1 MLEKSSNMQIS
12 SIYLL
17 VQNTLIQSDFFNLF
31 QVSIQTKKNYKRFLD
46 PYRVH
51 TICRVDVASLID
63 THMQKNYVT
72 ILFQN
77 FNSRK
82 MEVKFDAGCSLTFGI
97 NHLQKNWRY
106 YKMSTTTQI
115 NKRDL
120 LQVQNLKQY
129 FPIKKGILGRSI
141 SYIKAV
147 DDISFTVYEKETVS
161 IVGESGCGKSTT
173 GRAILRLDEATS
185 GKIIFQDKD
194 LLALNN
200 SAMRKVRKDLQ
211 VIFQDPF
218 ASLNPRQ
225 TVGSILEEAMSIQNV
240 CPKGER
246 KAKVIELLGKVGLPP
261 DAVKRY
267 PHEFS
272 GGQRQRIGIA
282 RALAVNPKLIICDEA
297 VSALDVSVQ
306 AQVLNLL
313 KQLQQQYGLTYL
325 FISHDL
331 AVVRHISDRIIVMYL
346 GTIVE
351 IADKHSLFNN
361 PQHPYTKAL
370 LSAIPTISAGT
381 KKERIELK
389 GDLPSPL
396 NPPTGCRFHTR
407 CPYAIEKCATQQP
420 SFQSISKDHKV
431 ACHII

>member
-1 MLEKSSNMQIS
+1 
-12 SIYLL
+12 
-17 VQNTLIQSDFFNLF
+17 
-31 QVSIQTKKNYKRFLD
+31 
-46 PYRVH
+46 
-51 TICRVDVASLID
+51 
-63 THMQKNYVT
+63 
-72 ILFQN
+72 
-77 FNSRK
+77 
-82 MEVKFDAGCSLTFGI
+82 
-97 NHLQKNWRY
+97 
-106 YKMSTTTQI
+106 MSTTTQI
-115 NKRDL
+115 NKREL

-129 FPIKKGILGRSI
+129 FPIKKGIIGRSI

-147 DDISFTVYEKETVS
+147 DDISFTIYEKETVS

-194 LLALNN
+194 LLELNN

-225 TVGSILEEAMSIQNV
+225 TVGSILEEAMTIQNV
-240 CPKGER
+240 CPKGDR

-396 NPPTGCRFHTR
+396 NPPKGCRFHTR
-407 CPYAIEKCATQQP
+407 CPYAIEQCTTQQP
-420 SFQSISKDHKV
+420 SFQSISEDHKV

>member
-1 MLEKSSNMQIS
+1 
-12 SIYLL
+12 
-17 VQNTLIQSDFFNLF
+17 
-31 QVSIQTKKNYKRFLD
+31 
-46 PYRVH
+46 
-51 TICRVDVASLID
+51 
-63 THMQKNYVT
+63 
-72 ILFQN
+72 
-77 FNSRK
+77 
-82 MEVKFDAGCSLTFGI
+82 
-97 NHLQKNWRY
+97 
-106 YKMSTTTQI
+106 MSTATQI
-115 NKRDL
+115 NKKEL

-141 SYIKAV
+141 NYIKAV
-147 DDISFTVYEKETVS
+147 DDISFTIYEKETVS

-194 LLALNN
+194 LLELNN

-225 TVGSILEEAMSIQNV
+225 TVGSILEEAIAIQNV

-246 KAKVIELLGKVGLPP
+246 MAKVIELLGKVGLTP

-381 KKERIELK
+381 KKNALNLK
-389 GDLPSPL
+389 ETSPL
-396 NPPTGCRFHTR
+396 L
-407 CPYAIEKCATQQP
+407 
-420 SFQSISKDHKV
+420 
-431 ACHII
+431 

>member
-1 MLEKSSNMQIS
+1 
-12 SIYLL
+12 
-17 VQNTLIQSDFFNLF
+17 
-31 QVSIQTKKNYKRFLD
+31 
-46 PYRVH
+46 
-51 TICRVDVASLID
+51 
-63 THMQKNYVT
+63 
-72 ILFQN
+72 
-77 FNSRK
+77 
-82 MEVKFDAGCSLTFGI
+82 
-97 NHLQKNWRY
+97 
-106 YKMSTTTQI
+106 MSTTTQI
-115 NKRDL
+115 NKREL
-120 LQVQNLKQY
+120 LQVRNLKQY

-225 TVGSILEEAMSIQNV
+225 TVGSILEEAMAIQNV

-420 SFQSISKDHKV
+420 SFQSISEGHKV

>member
-1 MLEKSSNMQIS
+1 
-12 SIYLL
+12 
-17 VQNTLIQSDFFNLF
+17 
-31 QVSIQTKKNYKRFLD
+31 
-46 PYRVH
+46 
-51 TICRVDVASLID
+51 
-63 THMQKNYVT
+63 
-72 ILFQN
+72 
-77 FNSRK
+77 
-82 MEVKFDAGCSLTFGI
+82 
-97 NHLQKNWRY
+97 
-106 YKMSTTTQI
+106 MSTTTQI
-115 NKRDL
+115 NKREL
-120 LQVQNLKQY
+120 LQVRNLKQY

-147 DDISFTVYEKETVS
+147 DDISFTIYEKETVS

-396 NPPTGCRFHTR
+396 NPPKGCRFHTR

-420 SFQSISKDHKV
+420 SFQSISEGHKV

>member
-1 MLEKSSNMQIS
+1 
-12 SIYLL
+12 
-17 VQNTLIQSDFFNLF
+17 
-31 QVSIQTKKNYKRFLD
+31 
-46 PYRVH
+46 
-51 TICRVDVASLID
+51 
-63 THMQKNYVT
+63 
-72 ILFQN
+72 
-77 FNSRK
+77 
-82 MEVKFDAGCSLTFGI
+82 
-97 NHLQKNWRY
+97 
-106 YKMSTTTQI
+106 MSTTTQI

-225 TVGSILEEAMSIQNV
+225 TIGSILEEAMSIQNV

>member
-1 MLEKSSNMQIS
+1 
-12 SIYLL
+12 
-17 VQNTLIQSDFFNLF
+17 
-31 QVSIQTKKNYKRFLD
+31 
-46 PYRVH
+46 
-51 TICRVDVASLID
+51 
-63 THMQKNYVT
+63 
-72 ILFQN
+72 
-77 FNSRK
+77 
-82 MEVKFDAGCSLTFGI
+82 
-97 NHLQKNWRY
+97 
-106 YKMSTTTQI
+106 MSTTTQI

-225 TVGSILEEAMSIQNV
+225 TVGSILEEAMAIQNV

>member
-1 MLEKSSNMQIS
+1 
-12 SIYLL
+12 
-17 VQNTLIQSDFFNLF
+17 
-31 QVSIQTKKNYKRFLD
+31 
-46 PYRVH
+46 
-51 TICRVDVASLID
+51 
-63 THMQKNYVT
+63 
-72 ILFQN
+72 
-77 FNSRK
+77 
-82 MEVKFDAGCSLTFGI
+82 
-97 NHLQKNWRY
+97 
-106 YKMSTTTQI
+106 MSTTTQI

-420 SFQSISKDHKV
+420 SFQSISKDQKV

>member
-1 MLEKSSNMQIS
+1 
-12 SIYLL
+12 
-17 VQNTLIQSDFFNLF
+17 
-31 QVSIQTKKNYKRFLD
+31 
-46 PYRVH
+46 
-51 TICRVDVASLID
+51 
-63 THMQKNYVT
+63 
-72 ILFQN
+72 
-77 FNSRK
+77 
-82 MEVKFDAGCSLTFGI
+82 
-97 NHLQKNWRY
+97 
-106 YKMSTTTQI
+106 MSTTTQI

-420 SFQSISKDHKV
+420 SFQSTSKDHKV

>member
-1 MLEKSSNMQIS
+1 
-12 SIYLL
+12 
-17 VQNTLIQSDFFNLF
+17 
-31 QVSIQTKKNYKRFLD
+31 
-46 PYRVH
+46 
-51 TICRVDVASLID
+51 
-63 THMQKNYVT
+63 
-72 ILFQN
+72 
-77 FNSRK
+77 
-82 MEVKFDAGCSLTFGI
+82 
-97 NHLQKNWRY
+97 
-106 YKMSTTTQI
+106 MSTATRI
-115 NKRDL
+115 NKREL

-147 DDISFTVYEKETVS
+147 DDISFTIYEKETVS

-194 LLALNN
+194 LLTLNN

-225 TVGSILEEAMSIQNV
+225 TVGSILEEAMTIQNV

-420 SFQSISKDHKV
+420 SFQSISEGHKV

>member
-1 MLEKSSNMQIS
+1 
-12 SIYLL
+12 
-17 VQNTLIQSDFFNLF
+17 
-31 QVSIQTKKNYKRFLD
+31 
-46 PYRVH
+46 
-51 TICRVDVASLID
+51 
-63 THMQKNYVT
+63 
-72 ILFQN
+72 
-77 FNSRK
+77 
-82 MEVKFDAGCSLTFGI
+82 
-97 NHLQKNWRY
+97 
-106 YKMSTTTQI
+106 MSTATQI
-115 NKRDL
+115 NKKEL

-141 SYIKAV
+141 NYIKAV
-147 DDISFTVYEKETVS
+147 DDISFTIYEKETVS

-194 LLALNN
+194 LLELNN

-225 TVGSILEEAMSIQNV
+225 TVGSILEEAMAIQNV

-246 KAKVIELLGKVGLPP
+246 RTKVIELLGKVGLPP

-396 NPPTGCRFHTR
+396 NPPKGCRFHTR

-420 SFQSISKDHKV
+420 SFQSISEGHKV

>member
-1 MLEKSSNMQIS
+1 
-12 SIYLL
+12 
-17 VQNTLIQSDFFNLF
+17 
-31 QVSIQTKKNYKRFLD
+31 
-46 PYRVH
+46 
-51 TICRVDVASLID
+51 
-63 THMQKNYVT
+63 
-72 ILFQN
+72 
-77 FNSRK
+77 
-82 MEVKFDAGCSLTFGI
+82 
-97 NHLQKNWRY
+97 
-106 YKMSTTTQI
+106 MSTATRI
-115 NKRDL
+115 NKREL

-147 DDISFTVYEKETVS
+147 DDISFTIYEKETVS

-225 TVGSILEEAMSIQNV
+225 TVGSILEEAMTIQNV

-420 SFQSISKDHKV
+420 SFQSISEGHKV

>member
-1 MLEKSSNMQIS
+1 
-12 SIYLL
+12 
-17 VQNTLIQSDFFNLF
+17 
-31 QVSIQTKKNYKRFLD
+31 
-46 PYRVH
+46 
-51 TICRVDVASLID
+51 
-63 THMQKNYVT
+63 
-72 ILFQN
+72 
-77 FNSRK
+77 
-82 MEVKFDAGCSLTFGI
+82 
-97 NHLQKNWRY
+97 
-106 YKMSTTTQI
+106 MSTTTKA
-115 NKRDL
+115 NKQEL

-129 FPIKKGILGRSI
+129 FPIKRGILGRSI
-141 SYIKAV
+141 DYIKAV

-173 GRAILRLDEATS
+173 GRAILRLDTPTS
-185 GKIIFQDKD
+185 GKIVFQDKN
-194 LLALNN
+194 LLELNK

-240 CPKGER
+240 CQKEQQ
-246 KAKVIELLGKVGLPP
+246 KEKVIELLGKVGLPP

-313 KQLQQQYGLTYL
+313 KQLQRQYGLTYL

-396 NPPTGCRFHTR
+396 NPPKGCRFHTR
-407 CPYAIEKCATQQP
+407 CPYAIEQCTTEQP
-420 SFQSISKDHKV
+420 SFQSISEDHKV
-431 ACHII
+431 ACHIIRI

>member
-1 MLEKSSNMQIS
+1 
-12 SIYLL
+12 
-17 VQNTLIQSDFFNLF
+17 
-31 QVSIQTKKNYKRFLD
+31 
-46 PYRVH
+46 
-51 TICRVDVASLID
+51 
-63 THMQKNYVT
+63 
-72 ILFQN
+72 
-77 FNSRK
+77 
-82 MEVKFDAGCSLTFGI
+82 
-97 NHLQKNWRY
+97 
-106 YKMSTTTQI
+106 MSTTTQI

-331 AVVRHISDRIIVMYL
+331 AIVRHISDRIIVMYL

>member
-1 MLEKSSNMQIS
+1 
-12 SIYLL
+12 
-17 VQNTLIQSDFFNLF
+17 
-31 QVSIQTKKNYKRFLD
+31 
-46 PYRVH
+46 
-51 TICRVDVASLID
+51 
-63 THMQKNYVT
+63 
-72 ILFQN
+72 
-77 FNSRK
+77 
-82 MEVKFDAGCSLTFGI
+82 
-97 NHLQKNWRY
+97 
-106 YKMSTTTQI
+106 MSTTQI
-115 NKRDL
+115 SKREL

-141 SYIKAV
+141 SFIKAV
-147 DDISFTVYEKETVS
+147 DDISFTIYEQETVS

-173 GRAILRLDEATS
+173 GRAILRLDKATS
-185 GKIIFQDKD
+185 GNIIFQDKN
-194 LLALNN
+194 LLELNK

-225 TVGSILEEAMSIQNV
+225 TVGNILEEAMAIQNV

-396 NPPTGCRFHTR
+396 NPPKGCRFHTR
-407 CPYAIEKCATQQP
+407 CPYAIEKCATEQP
-420 SFQSISKDHKV
+420 SFQSVSDDHKV

>member
-1 MLEKSSNMQIS
+1 
-12 SIYLL
+12 
-17 VQNTLIQSDFFNLF
+17 
-31 QVSIQTKKNYKRFLD
+31 
-46 PYRVH
+46 
-51 TICRVDVASLID
+51 
-63 THMQKNYVT
+63 
-72 ILFQN
+72 
-77 FNSRK
+77 
-82 MEVKFDAGCSLTFGI
+82 
-97 NHLQKNWRY
+97 
-106 YKMSTTTQI
+106 MSTATRI
-115 NKRDL
+115 NKREL

-147 DDISFTVYEKETVS
+147 DDISFTIYEKETVS

-225 TVGSILEEAMSIQNV
+225 TVGSILEEAMTIQNV
-240 CPKGER
+240 WPKGER

-420 SFQSISKDHKV
+420 SFQSISEGHKV

>member
-1 MLEKSSNMQIS
+1 
-12 SIYLL
+12 
-17 VQNTLIQSDFFNLF
+17 
-31 QVSIQTKKNYKRFLD
+31 
-46 PYRVH
+46 
-51 TICRVDVASLID
+51 
-63 THMQKNYVT
+63 
-72 ILFQN
+72 
-77 FNSRK
+77 
-82 MEVKFDAGCSLTFGI
+82 
-97 NHLQKNWRY
+97 
-106 YKMSTTTQI
+106 MSTTTQI

-261 DAVKRY
+261 DALKRY

-282 RALAVNPKLIICDEA
+282 RALAVSPKLIICDEA

>member
-1 MLEKSSNMQIS
+1 
-12 SIYLL
+12 
-17 VQNTLIQSDFFNLF
+17 
-31 QVSIQTKKNYKRFLD
+31 
-46 PYRVH
+46 
-51 TICRVDVASLID
+51 
-63 THMQKNYVT
+63 
-72 ILFQN
+72 
-77 FNSRK
+77 
-82 MEVKFDAGCSLTFGI
+82 
-97 NHLQKNWRY
+97 
-106 YKMSTTTQI
+106 MSTATQI
-115 NKRDL
+115 NKKEL

-141 SYIKAV
+141 NYIKAV
-147 DDISFTVYEKETVS
+147 DDISFTIYEKETVS

-194 LLALNN
+194 LLELNN

-225 TVGSILEEAMSIQNV
+225 TVGSILEEAIAIQNV

-246 KAKVIELLGKVGLPP
+246 MAKVIELLGKVGLTP

-396 NPPTGCRFHTR
+396 NAKRL
-407 CPYAIEKCATQQP
+407 
-420 SFQSISKDHKV
+420 SFSYSLSV
-431 ACHII
+431 CH

>member
-1 MLEKSSNMQIS
+1 
-12 SIYLL
+12 
-17 VQNTLIQSDFFNLF
+17 
-31 QVSIQTKKNYKRFLD
+31 
-46 PYRVH
+46 
-51 TICRVDVASLID
+51 
-63 THMQKNYVT
+63 
-72 ILFQN
+72 
-77 FNSRK
+77 
-82 MEVKFDAGCSLTFGI
+82 
-97 NHLQKNWRY
+97 
-106 YKMSTTTQI
+106 MSTATQI
-115 NKRDL
+115 NKREL

-147 DDISFTVYEKETVS
+147 DDISFTIYEKETVS

-194 LLALNN
+194 LLELNN

-225 TVGSILEEAMSIQNV
+225 TVGSILEEAMAIQNV

-420 SFQSISKDHKV
+420 NFQSISENHKV

>member
-1 MLEKSSNMQIS
+1 
-12 SIYLL
+12 
-17 VQNTLIQSDFFNLF
+17 
-31 QVSIQTKKNYKRFLD
+31 
-46 PYRVH
+46 
-51 TICRVDVASLID
+51 
-63 THMQKNYVT
+63 
-72 ILFQN
+72 
-77 FNSRK
+77 
-82 MEVKFDAGCSLTFGI
+82 
-97 NHLQKNWRY
+97 
-106 YKMSTTTQI
+106 MSTATRI
-115 NKRDL
+115 NKREL

-147 DDISFTVYEKETVS
+147 DDISFTIYEKETVS

-200 SAMRKVRKDLQ
+200 SAMRKIRKDLQ

-225 TVGSILEEAMSIQNV
+225 TVGSILEEAMTIQNV

-420 SFQSISKDHKV
+420 SFQSISESHKV

>member
-1 MLEKSSNMQIS
+1 M
-12 SIYLL
+12 
-17 VQNTLIQSDFFNLF
+17 
-31 QVSIQTKKNYKRFLD
+31 
-46 PYRVH
+46 
-51 TICRVDVASLID
+51 
-63 THMQKNYVT
+63 
-72 ILFQN
+72 
-77 FNSRK
+77 
-82 MEVKFDAGCSLTFGI
+82 
-97 NHLQKNWRY
+97 
-106 YKMSTTTQI
+106 
-115 NKRDL
+115 
-120 LQVQNLKQY
+120 
-129 FPIKKGILGRSI
+129 
-141 SYIKAV
+141 
-147 DDISFTVYEKETVS
+147 
-161 IVGESGCGKSTT
+161 
-173 GRAILRLDEATS
+173 RLDEATS

-225 TVGSILEEAMSIQNV
+225 TVGSILEEAMAIQNV

-272 GGQRQRIGIA
+272 GGQRQRIGIS

-389 GDLPSPL
+389 ETSL
-396 NPPTGCRFHTR
+396 
-407 CPYAIEKCATQQP
+407 
-420 SFQSISKDHKV
+420 SFKSANRLSLSYSLSV
-431 ACHII
+431 CY

>member
-1 MLEKSSNMQIS
+1 
-12 SIYLL
+12 
-17 VQNTLIQSDFFNLF
+17 
-31 QVSIQTKKNYKRFLD
+31 
-46 PYRVH
+46 
-51 TICRVDVASLID
+51 
-63 THMQKNYVT
+63 
-72 ILFQN
+72 
-77 FNSRK
+77 
-82 MEVKFDAGCSLTFGI
+82 
-97 NHLQKNWRY
+97 
-106 YKMSTTTQI
+106 MSTATQI
-115 NKRDL
+115 NKKEL

-141 SYIKAV
+141 NYIKAV
-147 DDISFTVYEKETVS
+147 DDISFTIYEKETVS

-194 LLALNN
+194 LLELNN
-200 SAMRKVRKDLQ
+200 SAMRKIRKDLQ

-225 TVGSILEEAMSIQNV
+225 TVGSILEEAMAIQNV

-246 KAKVIELLGKVGLPP
+246 RAKVIELLGKVGLPP

-396 NPPTGCRFHTR
+396 NPPKGCRFHTR

-420 SFQSISKDHKV
+420 SFQSISEGHKV

>member
-1 MLEKSSNMQIS
+1 
-12 SIYLL
+12 
-17 VQNTLIQSDFFNLF
+17 
-31 QVSIQTKKNYKRFLD
+31 
-46 PYRVH
+46 
-51 TICRVDVASLID
+51 
-63 THMQKNYVT
+63 
-72 ILFQN
+72 
-77 FNSRK
+77 
-82 MEVKFDAGCSLTFGI
+82 
-97 NHLQKNWRY
+97 
-106 YKMSTTTQI
+106 MSTATQI
-115 NKRDL
+115 NKKEL

-141 SYIKAV
+141 NYIKAV
-147 DDISFTVYEKETVS
+147 DDISFTIYEKETVS

-194 LLALNN
+194 LLELNN

-225 TVGSILEEAMSIQNV
+225 TVGSILEEAIAIQNV

-246 KAKVIELLGKVGLPP
+246 MAKVIELLGKVGLPP

-313 KQLQQQYGLTYL
+313 NQLQQQYGLTYL

-396 NPPTGCRFHTR
+396 NPPKGCRFHTR

-420 SFQSISKDHKV
+420 SFQSISEGHKV

>member
-1 MLEKSSNMQIS
+1 
-12 SIYLL
+12 
-17 VQNTLIQSDFFNLF
+17 
-31 QVSIQTKKNYKRFLD
+31 
-46 PYRVH
+46 
-51 TICRVDVASLID
+51 
-63 THMQKNYVT
+63 
-72 ILFQN
+72 
-77 FNSRK
+77 
-82 MEVKFDAGCSLTFGI
+82 
-97 NHLQKNWRY
+97 
-106 YKMSTTTQI
+106 MSTTTQI

-282 RALAVNPKLIICDEA
+282 RALAVSPKLIICDEA

-420 SFQSISKDHKV
+420 SFQSIGKDHKV

>member
-1 MLEKSSNMQIS
+1 
-12 SIYLL
+12 
-17 VQNTLIQSDFFNLF
+17 
-31 QVSIQTKKNYKRFLD
+31 
-46 PYRVH
+46 
-51 TICRVDVASLID
+51 
-63 THMQKNYVT
+63 
-72 ILFQN
+72 
-77 FNSRK
+77 
-82 MEVKFDAGCSLTFGI
+82 
-97 NHLQKNWRY
+97 
-106 YKMSTTTQI
+106 MSTATQI
-115 NKRDL
+115 NKKEL

-141 SYIKAV
+141 NYIKAV
-147 DDISFTVYEKETVS
+147 DDISFTIYEKETVS

-194 LLALNN
+194 LLELNN

-225 TVGSILEEAMSIQNV
+225 TVGSILEEAIAIQNV

-246 KAKVIELLGKVGLPP
+246 MAKVIELLGKVGLPP

-272 GGQRQRIGIA
+272 GGQRQRIGIS

-396 NPPTGCRFHTR
+396 NPPKGCRFHTR

-420 SFQSISKDHKV
+420 SFQSISEGHKV

>member
-1 MLEKSSNMQIS
+1 
-12 SIYLL
+12 
-17 VQNTLIQSDFFNLF
+17 
-31 QVSIQTKKNYKRFLD
+31 
-46 PYRVH
+46 
-51 TICRVDVASLID
+51 
-63 THMQKNYVT
+63 
-72 ILFQN
+72 
-77 FNSRK
+77 
-82 MEVKFDAGCSLTFGI
+82 
-97 NHLQKNWRY
+97 
-106 YKMSTTTQI
+106 MSTTQI
-115 NKRDL
+115 SKREL

-141 SYIKAV
+141 SFIKAV
-147 DDISFTVYEKETVS
+147 DDISFTIYEQETVS

-173 GRAILRLDEATS
+173 GRAILRLDKATS
-185 GKIIFQDKD
+185 GNIIFQDKN
-194 LLALNN
+194 LLELNK

-225 TVGSILEEAMSIQNV
+225 TVGNILEEAMAIQNV

-246 KAKVIELLGKVGLPP
+246 KTKVIELLGKVGLPP

-396 NPPTGCRFHTR
+396 NPPKGCRFHTR
-407 CPYAIEKCATQQP
+407 CPYAIEKCATEQP
-420 SFQSISKDHKV
+420 SFQSVSDDHKV

>member
-1 MLEKSSNMQIS
+1 
-12 SIYLL
+12 
-17 VQNTLIQSDFFNLF
+17 
-31 QVSIQTKKNYKRFLD
+31 
-46 PYRVH
+46 
-51 TICRVDVASLID
+51 
-63 THMQKNYVT
+63 
-72 ILFQN
+72 
-77 FNSRK
+77 
-82 MEVKFDAGCSLTFGI
+82 
-97 NHLQKNWRY
+97 
-106 YKMSTTTQI
+106 MSTTTQI
-115 NKRDL
+115 NKREL

>member
-1 MLEKSSNMQIS
+1 
-12 SIYLL
+12 
-17 VQNTLIQSDFFNLF
+17 
-31 QVSIQTKKNYKRFLD
+31 
-46 PYRVH
+46 
-51 TICRVDVASLID
+51 
-63 THMQKNYVT
+63 
-72 ILFQN
+72 
-77 FNSRK
+77 
-82 MEVKFDAGCSLTFGI
+82 
-97 NHLQKNWRY
+97 
-106 YKMSTTTQI
+106 MSTTTQI

-225 TVGSILEEAMSIQNV
+225 TVGSILEEAMAIQNV

-272 GGQRQRIGIA
+272 GGQRQRIGIS

>member
-1 MLEKSSNMQIS
+1 
-12 SIYLL
+12 
-17 VQNTLIQSDFFNLF
+17 
-31 QVSIQTKKNYKRFLD
+31 
-46 PYRVH
+46 
-51 TICRVDVASLID
+51 
-63 THMQKNYVT
+63 
-72 ILFQN
+72 
-77 FNSRK
+77 
-82 MEVKFDAGCSLTFGI
+82 
-97 NHLQKNWRY
+97 
-106 YKMSTTTQI
+106 MSTATQI
-115 NKRDL
+115 NKKEL

-141 SYIKAV
+141 NYIKAV
-147 DDISFTVYEKETVS
+147 DDISFTIYEKETVS

-194 LLALNN
+194 LLELNN

-225 TVGSILEEAMSIQNV
+225 TVGSILEEAIAIQNV

-246 KAKVIELLGKVGLPP
+246 MAKVIELLGKVGLPP

-370 LSAIPTISAGT
+370 LSAIPAISAGT

-396 NPPTGCRFHTR
+396 NPPKGCRFHTR

-420 SFQSISKDHKV
+420 SFQSISEGHKV

>member
-1 MLEKSSNMQIS
+1 
-12 SIYLL
+12 
-17 VQNTLIQSDFFNLF
+17 
-31 QVSIQTKKNYKRFLD
+31 
-46 PYRVH
+46 
-51 TICRVDVASLID
+51 
-63 THMQKNYVT
+63 
-72 ILFQN
+72 
-77 FNSRK
+77 
-82 MEVKFDAGCSLTFGI
+82 
-97 NHLQKNWRY
+97 
-106 YKMSTTTQI
+106 MSTTTQI

-173 GRAILRLDEATS
+173 GRAILCLDEATS

-396 NPPTGCRFHTR
+396 NPPTETR
-407 CPYAIEKCATQQP
+407 NRG
-420 SFQSISKDHKV
+420 
-431 ACHII
+431 

>member
-1 MLEKSSNMQIS
+1 
-12 SIYLL
+12 
-17 VQNTLIQSDFFNLF
+17 
-31 QVSIQTKKNYKRFLD
+31 
-46 PYRVH
+46 
-51 TICRVDVASLID
+51 
-63 THMQKNYVT
+63 
-72 ILFQN
+72 
-77 FNSRK
+77 
-82 MEVKFDAGCSLTFGI
+82 
-97 NHLQKNWRY
+97 
-106 YKMSTTTQI
+106 MSTTTQI

-407 CPYAIEKCATQQP
+407 CP
-420 SFQSISKDHKV
+420 
-431 ACHII
+431 

>member
-1 MLEKSSNMQIS
+1 
-12 SIYLL
+12 
-17 VQNTLIQSDFFNLF
+17 
-31 QVSIQTKKNYKRFLD
+31 
-46 PYRVH
+46 
-51 TICRVDVASLID
+51 
-63 THMQKNYVT
+63 
-72 ILFQN
+72 
-77 FNSRK
+77 
-82 MEVKFDAGCSLTFGI
+82 
-97 NHLQKNWRY
+97 
-106 YKMSTTTQI
+106 MSTATQI
-115 NKRDL
+115 NKKEL

-141 SYIKAV
+141 NYIKAV
-147 DDISFTVYEKETVS
+147 DDISFTIYEKETVS

-194 LLALNN
+194 LLELNN

-225 TVGSILEEAMSIQNV
+225 TVGSILEEAIAIQNV

-246 KAKVIELLGKVGLPP
+246 MVKVIELLGKVGLPP

-396 NPPTGCRFHTR
+396 NPPKGCRFHTR

-420 SFQSISKDHKV
+420 SFQSISEGHKV